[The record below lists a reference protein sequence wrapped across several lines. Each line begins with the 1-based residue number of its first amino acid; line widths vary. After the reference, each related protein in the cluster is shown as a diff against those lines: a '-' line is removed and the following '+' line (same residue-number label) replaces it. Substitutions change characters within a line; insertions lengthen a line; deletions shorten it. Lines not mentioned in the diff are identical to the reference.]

1 MLAEMGL
8 SISYDRLRTFSID
21 IANSVIEH
29 WNKEGVVVPPQAVK
43 GVFTTGNTDN
53 VDWNPTSTTCKPES
67 ILHGTCWGILQ
78 HFPEN
83 DQDTTYVPDILNPEV
98 MGKTSVMPLPIS
110 YTNIGRCSIAKKR

>member
-1 MLAEMGL
+1 MGL

-67 ILHGTCWGILQ
+67 IFTWHMLGYI
-78 HFPEN
+78 
-83 DQDTTYVPDILNPEV
+83 TT
-98 MGKTSVMPLPIS
+98 LP
-110 YTNIGRCSIAKKR
+110 RK

>member
-1 MLAEMGL
+1 MFNAVKRISKAAKSIPRHIRWRETPQSLLLAMKVYIKTGKESLVDMLAERVL

-53 VDWNPTSTTCKPES
+53 VD
-67 ILHGTCWGILQ
+67 
-78 HFPEN
+78 
-83 DQDTTYVPDILNPEV
+83 
-98 MGKTSVMPLPIS
+98 
-110 YTNIGRCSIAKKR
+110 